1 MCTARGATWKVR
13 KASPHILIVEDEPAV
28 GRALAR
34 ALTRDGYRV
43 DVARTHAD
51 SLAFSANYAC
61 GIFDIELPDSDGV
74 ELARAPSSR
83 LAASSVK
90 SAGSSS
96 GLSDGKTEMRAREQ
110 GAYVHKSRSDSSDY
124 AASSPALISTP

>member
-1 MCTARGATWKVR
+1 VEGPQG
-13 KASPHILIVEDEPAV
+13 PHILIVEDEPAV

-51 SLAFSANYAC
+51 SLTFSANYAC

-74 ELARAPSSR
+74 ELARR
-83 LAASSVK
+83 LKARGVVREVVFF
-90 SAGSSS
+90 S

-110 GAYVHKSRSDSSDY
+110 GAYVHKSEGLVRLRSVI
-124 AASSPALISTP
+124 AGAISTP